1 MKLPKARKRGDAYRI
16 ELMFNGKRY
25 SATRDT
31 PKECEQWA
39 ALKIL
44 GLKANA
50 GESVSEE
57 TKPIFTFKQLFNEYF
72 EKVGRHSKS
81 KDWIL
86 VQYKTFET
94 KFGDLAHKNIH
105 DITPQDLTAWRNG
118 RSTQVKENTVLKEIS
133 LFSAMFTYAQKEM
146 FLLDVNAWMQISK
159 PVKPE
164 SRYRRISQAEIDA
177 LLNGDSEVKDEPTAS
192 VSGESDIRPYD
203 PNTQRRVVRE
213 RLQALEII
221 NERFARHFRMGLFNL
236 LRRSPD
242 ITVGAIRIQ
251 PYHEFARNLPVP
263 TNLNLIHLKPLRGTG
278 LVVFSPSLVFIA
290 VDNLFGGDGRFP
302 TKVEGREFTHTE
314 QRVINRMLKLALEGY
329 SDAWKAINPL
339 EVEYVRS
346 EMQVKFT
353 NITTS
358 PNDIVVNTPFHVEI
372 GNLTGEFN
380 ICLPFSMIE
389 PLRELLVNPPL
400 ENSRNEDQNWR
411 DNLVR
416 QVQHSQLELVA
427 NFADI
432 SLRLSQILKL
442 KPGDV
447 LPIEKPDRIIAHV
460 DGVPVLTSQYGTLN
474 GQYALRIEHL
484 INPILNSLNEEQ
496 PK

>member
-1 MKLPKARKRGDAYRI
+1 MGD
-16 ELMFNGKRY
+16 
-25 SATRDT
+25 S
-31 PKECEQWA
+31 
-39 ALKIL
+39 IL
-44 GLKANA
+44 
-50 GESVSEE
+50 
-57 TKPIFTFKQLFNEYF
+57 
-72 EKVGRHSKS
+72 
-81 KDWIL
+81 
-86 VQYKTFET
+86 
-94 KFGDLAHKNIH
+94 
-105 DITPQDLTAWRNG
+105 
-118 RSTQVKENTVLKEIS
+118 
-133 LFSAMFTYAQKEM
+133 
-146 FLLDVNAWMQISK
+146 
-159 PVKPE
+159 
-164 SRYRRISQAEIDA
+164 SQAEIDA

-484 INPILNSLNEEQ
+484 VNPPLENSRNEDQNWRDNLVRQVQHSQLELVANFADISLRLSQILKLKPGDVLPIEKPDRIIAHVDGVPVLTSQYGTLNGQYALRIEHLINPILNSLNEEQ

>member
-1 MKLPKARKRGDAYRI
+1 M
-16 ELMFNGKRY
+16 
-25 SATRDT
+25 
-31 PKECEQWA
+31 
-39 ALKIL
+39 
-44 GLKANA
+44 
-50 GESVSEE
+50 
-57 TKPIFTFKQLFNEYF
+57 
-72 EKVGRHSKS
+72 
-81 KDWIL
+81 
-86 VQYKTFET
+86 
-94 KFGDLAHKNIH
+94 
-105 DITPQDLTAWRNG
+105 
-118 RSTQVKENTVLKEIS
+118 
-133 LFSAMFTYAQKEM
+133 
-146 FLLDVNAWMQISK
+146 
-159 PVKPE
+159 
-164 SRYRRISQAEIDA
+164 
-177 LLNGDSEVKDEPTAS
+177 
-192 VSGESDIRPYD
+192 
-203 PNTQRRVVRE
+203 
-213 RLQALEII
+213 
-221 NERFARHFRMGLFNL
+221 
-236 LRRSPD
+236 
-242 ITVGAIRIQ
+242 
-251 PYHEFARNLPVP
+251 
-263 TNLNLIHLKPLRGTG
+263 
-278 LVVFSPSLVFIA
+278 
-290 VDNLFGGDGRFP
+290 
-302 TKVEGREFTHTE
+302 EGREFTHTE

-484 INPILNSLNEEQ
+484 INPILNSLNEEPAQ
-496 PK
+496 MSDMNNPADDNNGAMDDLWAEALSEQKSTSSKSAADAVFQQFGGGDVSGTLQDIDLIMDIPVKLTVELGRTRMTIKELLRLTQGSVVALDGLAGEPLDILINGYLIAQGEVVVVADKYGVRITDIITPSERMRRLSR

>member
-1 MKLPKARKRGDAYRI
+1 MTDYAISKKSKRSLWIPILVFITLAACASAGYSYWHSHQVAADDKAQQRVVPSPVFYALDTFTVNLGDADRVLYIGITLRLKD
-16 ELMFNGKRY
+16 E
-25 SATRDT
+25 ATRSR
-31 PKECEQWA
+31 
-39 ALKIL
+39 L
-44 GLKANA
+44 
-50 GESVSEE
+50 SEYLPE
-57 TKPIFTFKQLFNEYF
+57 
-72 EKVGRHSKS
+72 V
-81 KDWIL
+81 
-86 VQYKTFET
+86 
-94 KFGDLAHKNIH
+94 
-105 DITPQDLTAWRNG
+105 
-118 RSTQVKENTVLKEIS
+118 RSRLLL
-133 LFSAMFTYAQKEM
+133 LFSRQDAAVLATEEGKKNLIARLKPHFPPR
-146 FLLDVNAWMQISK
+146 LLPGNRNRMSPTCCIPLLFCDNDMGDSIL
-159 PVKPE
+159 
-164 SRYRRISQAEIDA
+164 SQAEIDA